1 MGCALMHGSQ
11 TACNCRNARTTC
23 NSRHHIL
30 AKGRR
35 FQPGRP
41 YECGRGGE
49 RLLRRR
55 DRYWIGTTFD
65 GGHTW
70 ASTFKDPKTS
80 SGDRCFGSDPT
91 VVYSVRD
98 SAFYLATLCFFTNP
112 ISEVQ
117 VWKSTDVD

>member
-1 MGCALMHGSQ
+1 LILSSVVVKGSVGA
-11 TACNCRNARTTC
+11 T
-23 NSRHHIL
+23 S
-30 AKGRR
+30 
-35 FQPGRP
+35 
-41 YECGRGGE
+41 
-49 RLLRRR
+49 
-55 DRYWIGTTFD
+55 D
-65 GGHTW
+65 GGRTW

-117 VWKSTDVD
+117 VWKSTDGGLTWTDSTKAAVVITNQAGDGSHRRHGLLRQGAARGR